1 MFIVYILY
9 SEKFDKIYIGFTSD
23 LEKRILS
30 HNHLATKGWTIKFRP
45 WSVVHTEKFDT
56 KAAAMNREKELKS
69 ARGRK
74 FIRENILNQS

>member
-56 KAAAMNREKELKS
+56 KAAVMNREKELKS